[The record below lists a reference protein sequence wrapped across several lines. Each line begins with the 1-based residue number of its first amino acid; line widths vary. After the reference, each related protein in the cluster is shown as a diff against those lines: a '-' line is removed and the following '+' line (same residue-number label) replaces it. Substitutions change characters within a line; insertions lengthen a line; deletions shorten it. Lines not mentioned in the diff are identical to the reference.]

1 MSPLVGSHVRR
12 LEDPRLIQGYT
23 VPKADD
29 LLAFELDR
37 TVTPTPQPAWGQ
49 GSGAAARSARRP
61 PS

>member
-37 TVTPTPQPAWGQ
+37 TVTPTPHPLGAKGA
-49 GSGAAARSARRP
+49 GAAARSARRP
-61 PS
+61 SS